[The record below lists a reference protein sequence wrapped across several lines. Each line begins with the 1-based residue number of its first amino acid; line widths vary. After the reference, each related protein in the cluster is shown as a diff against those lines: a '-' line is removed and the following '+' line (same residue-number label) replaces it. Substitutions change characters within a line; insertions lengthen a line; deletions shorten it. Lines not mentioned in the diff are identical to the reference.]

1 MHASTQNVDFPCICF
16 HAHRGPRFHA
26 SHCPSINSLP
36 RPSRSSHTRPSRSL
50 HKLALMPIA
59 SRPIHTPRF
68 HAHRSP
74 PTQSLPRHLR
84 HYHTLAASLA
94 FTLIAVLPYTRFQT
108 LPLNTLEF
116 TRIRVAALPYTSFFL
131 PSRSSHTLASKPTAL
146 EYPRF
151 HRFHAHCCPP
161 VNSFHFSSR
170 PGGAAAAPQTLDSLH
185 FLICTRSVHAQARLS
200 ACARLKQRDHAVVP
214 AGRRGGE
221 SDEEDGAARGS
232 RNVSMVLQ
240 LARP

>member
-1 MHASTQNVDFPCICF
+1 M
-16 HAHRGPRFHA
+16 
-26 SHCPSINSLP
+26 
-36 RPSRSSHTRPSRSL
+36 
-50 HKLALMPIA
+50 
-59 SRPIHTPRF
+59 
-68 HAHRSP
+68 
-74 PTQSLPRHLR
+74 
-84 HYHTLAASLA
+84 
-94 FTLIAVLPYTRFQT
+94 LIAVLPYTRSQT

-151 HRFHAHCCPP
+151 HAHCCPP
-161 VNSFHFSSR
+161 VNSFLFPSR

-221 SDEEDGAARGS
+221 SDEEDGAAWGGTGLEERLHGAAAGS
-232 RNVSMVLQ
+232 PVKLFQASLLFHSGTGCTALLNEQTYTPMHRSRAWAGRECGLFK
-240 LARP
+240 